1 MKSNVGRIA
10 SVVWTGVLWTA
21 LAWPAAAGA
30 AAEAQASTYVDPQS
44 RFTIAVP
51 PGAELVD
58 VGNGLE
64 FSIRSRAGYAI
75 NVQTAEANLNMGL
88 DEMVRRFENQ
98 HLGPSKAVS
107 TKLSERFATIGGL
120 SAYDAVYEGS
130 RTRMRVVIARG
141 AETDYAFLFFAPARK
156 FAALVGEFDSV
167 LATFQPSEREKIAT
181 ASPAPEPTAAEPI
194 EIRSASADGGRRFV
208 TGTLGY
214 AIDYPR
220 DWTVDRPS
228 ESVVVFGGE
237 EGSEQYFNT
246 VTIQNIAPDAAG
258 DPRQAVTAVM
268 SDLKAAFSTHAEDVQ
283 FMDEGQYVYDR
294 DGVRLT
300 GLQFLVTYSRGGYRF
315 KQWTI
320 VMPRTAEPVAHVW
333 SYASP
338 ETEFPAAQRIARLML
353 DSWVLNAV
361 GERVSHAV
369 VN

>member
-88 DEMVRRFENQ
+88 DEMVWRFENQ

-141 AETDYAFLFFAPARK
+141 AETDYAFLYLRA
-156 FAALVGEFDSV
+156 GS
-167 LATFQPSEREKIAT
+167 
-181 ASPAPEPTAAEPI
+181 
-194 EIRSASADGGRRFV
+194 EIRRPGGRVRFRSRDV
-208 TGTLGY
+208 PALG
-214 AIDYPR
+214 AR
-220 DWTVDRPS
+220 
-228 ESVVVFGGE
+228 E
-237 EGSEQYFNT
+237 N
-246 VTIQNIAPDAAG
+246 
-258 DPRQAVTAVM
+258 
-268 SDLKAAFSTHAEDVQ
+268 
-283 FMDEGQYVYDR
+283 R
-294 DGVRLT
+294 DGEPGPRAH
-300 GLQFLVTYSRGGYRF
+300 GGG
-315 KQWTI
+315 
-320 VMPRTAEPVAHVW
+320 A
-333 SYASP
+333 
-338 ETEFPAAQRIARLML
+338 
-353 DSWVLNAV
+353 D
-361 GERVSHAV
+361 
-369 VN
+369 

>member
-88 DEMVRRFENQ
+88 DEMVWRFENQ

-120 SAYDAVYEGS
+120 SAYDAVYEDL

-300 GLQFLVTYSRGGYRF
+300 GLQFLVTYSCGGYRF

-320 VMPRTAEPVAHVW
+320 VMPNPDYSRRGVKK
-333 SYASP
+333 
-338 ETEFPAAQRIARLML
+338 L
-353 DSWVLNAV
+353 
-361 GERVSHAV
+361 VSV
-369 VN
+369 D